1 MDLVSDVLLIIGH
14 HKCFK
19 LSANDILL
27 LRMHS
32 NTCFDR
38 QLAASKATTLSL
50 FKAAQASEMASLSQ
64 CWIQSI
70 QRCIEHVATVHSYFT
85 MEEKSC
91 ARLYGLA
98 RRHY

>member
-1 MDLVSDVLLIIGH
+1 MDLVSVVLLIVGH

-27 LRMHS
+27 LRMHG

-38 QLAASKATTLSL
+38 QLAASKATILSL

-70 QRCIEHVATVHSYFT
+70 QRCSEHTATVHSYFT
-85 MEEKSC
+85 MEEKSF

-98 RRHY
+98 KRHY